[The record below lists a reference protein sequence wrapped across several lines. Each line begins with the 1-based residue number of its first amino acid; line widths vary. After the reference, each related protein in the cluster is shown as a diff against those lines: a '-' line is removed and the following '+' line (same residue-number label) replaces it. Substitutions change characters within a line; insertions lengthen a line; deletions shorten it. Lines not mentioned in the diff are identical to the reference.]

1 MKVKGLVVF
10 LFLVLS
16 FGLVSSVDIS
26 VKDQVKLGENF
37 VVKVSG
43 SFYTQP
49 TTSDIKF
56 YRDGTKTSFGAI
68 KLEKIEGEYYFFLE
82 IPLEKIPGNY
92 SVVLE
97 DIEYNSGREV
107 IEGDISANFRIL
119 NEVVPFSINPPL
131 LITSEDYDVEVQNL
145 MDSKIKI
152 NLEKTSKPSEVE
164 GESVETGGFLDA
176 LFSIFSSDNATVD
189 DTPKDEEVVVEEPT
203 SGNSITLMSGEKK
216 TLHESA
222 PEKKGFQLLELYYN
236 GESYGVMVYS
246 PEGKPETKVDED
258 DEKEDSESA
267 ANETKEVNE
276 TKTED
281 ILEEKGIDEKEVII
295 TDEGKVLNKTT
306 NEEIDLDLKTCAE
319 LNGTSCPIGQKCNGK
334 TELTIG
340 AQCCLGTCEVIKKSS
355 TGKVVGWF
363 IIAAIAIFLT
373 WFFKQ
378 KYKKAAP
385 KKIDIIE
392 ASKPKSLRI

>member
-1 MKVKGLVVF
+1 MKGKVLVIF

-56 YRDGTKTSFGAI
+56 YREGITTSFGI
-68 KLEKIEGEYYFFLE
+68 VKLEKIEGEYYFFLE

-97 DIEYNSGREV
+97 DIEYNSGRDV
-107 IEGDISANFRIL
+107 IEGDVSANFEVL
-119 NEVVPFSINPPL
+119 NEMAPFSISPPL
-131 LITSEDYDVEVQNL
+131 LITSEDYDVEIQNL
-145 MDSKIKI
+145 MDSQIKI

-176 LFSIFSSDNATVD
+176 LFSIFGSDNTTAD
-189 DTPKDEEVVVEEPT
+189 ETPKDEAVVIEEPT

-216 TLHESA
+216 ILHESA

-246 PEGKPETKVDED
+246 PEGKPEIEMDD
-258 DEKEDSESA
+258 DEKEDSDNVV
-267 ANETKEVNE
+267 NETEEVNE

-281 ILEEKGIDEKEVII
+281 ILEKKGINESEVII

-306 NEEIDLDLKTCAE
+306 NKEIDLDLKTCAE

-385 KKIDIIE
+385 KKIDIVE